1 MMRSCKY
8 CSTATTVSL
17 LLLIIK
23 AIIIIIILLILL
35 HNDDDGA
42 ITTATA
48 LSTDGQILL
57 DFKSSIADENGLLQD
72 WLESDVHPCAW
83 TGVTCDHTSKSV
95 TGVFFVFQHSS
106 SSSLL
111 CCIFCFCFMNKLD
124 ENMRSIRL
132 VLF

>member
-1 MMRSCKY
+1 
-8 CSTATTVSL
+8 L
-17 LLLIIK
+17 LQ
-23 AIIIIIILLILL
+23 
-35 HNDDDGA
+35 NDDDSA

-95 TGVFFVFQHSS
+95 TGIPTFFFFIFI
-106 SSSLL
+106 LL
-111 CCIFCFCFMNKLD
+111 HICFCFMNKLD

-132 VLF
+132 E